1 MRASTIASLSFAA
14 FAAANPSN
22 GPPNE
27 DITLTVGAGSS
38 LKGYQLVGFV
48 DSAAAFPAFVTAAE
62 AAESPSST
70 FSLFYVDYGHFGWY
84 SLNTSFMRR
93 FSRMSQSLNSFI
105 RDILQFGYMPIRR
118 VMKFAGPRIG
128 DLPSARRLPYNS
140 ATYGLDVKPEAGT
153 FEGAMILISSDEYGT
168 NIWGPTNASPAFPWT
183 GDSRDFPFACTN
195 DDGHI
200 QLAIYTPGTQPK
212 NCEQIQLE
220 YKAVA

>member
-38 LKGYQLVGFV
+38 LEGYQLVGFV
-48 DSAAAFPAFVTAAE
+48 NGASAFPAFVTAAE

-84 SLNTSFMRR
+84 SLNV
-93 FSRMSQSLNSFI
+93 
-105 RDILQFGYMPIRR
+105 DVDG
-118 VMKFAGPRIG
+118 
-128 DLPSARRLPYNS
+128 
-140 ATYGLDVKPEAGT
+140 ATYGFDVKPEAGT
-153 FEGAMILISSDEYGT
+153 FEGPMILISSEEYGT
-168 NIWGPTNASPAFPWT
+168 NIWSPTNASPAFPWT

-220 YKAVA
+220 YKAAA

>member
-27 DITLTVGAGSS
+27 DITLTVGADSS
-38 LKGYQLVGFV
+38 LEGYQLVGFV
-48 DSAAAFPAFVTAAE
+48 DGASAFPAFVTAAE

-84 SLNTSFMRR
+84 SLNVDV
-93 FSRMSQSLNSFI
+93 N
-105 RDILQFGYMPIRR
+105 G
-118 VMKFAGPRIG
+118 
-128 DLPSARRLPYNS
+128 
-140 ATYGLDVKPEAGT
+140 ATYGFDVKPEAGT
-153 FEGAMILISSDEYGT
+153 FEGPMILISSDEYGS
-168 NIWGPTNASPAFPWT
+168 NIWGPTNASPAFPWTGELSNRIPDLLVSGLKLIFVDPST